1 MKRGLHRKCPTEGE
15 ILDYL
20 GGELRASAA
29 AEIEHHLTICPD
41 CALRADELTEDLAD
55 FNQAAEHAYPLP
67 PLRLA
72 AARVKLQRHQEA
84 YEASRAESPAL
95 SRFGWG
101 WPRLGLA
108 AACVAVL
115 VAGVGALL
123 WNGEP
128 ALAGADVL
136 ARARDV
142 SQPPSVR
149 PSMARY
155 GVEFAQLAP
164 EPEVRRQQLVVWA
177 DPRTGGY
184 ASRLEELDGT
194 LRHAVWHP
202 EDDGPAFA
210 YDAATAEELI
220 RVRHAGTAGQVTLLA
235 ALEAGFDCERL
246 VRGFVRWLEGRDWQP
261 VRVAHDFAVLAS
273 GEMALRLE
281 RSGDLLLVSASR
293 ETGDLQAE
301 FTLAV
306 SAESFEPY
314 SLRIRFAGPQGAA
327 RITLVQQE
335 ARFVAAAHLDASV
348 FEPSLPRPRS
358 PQTVPRPSATAPGRA
373 LDAQTVEARLRY
385 ALHRADA
392 CWAEPVA
399 VAVEPNGRF
408 ALRGI
413 VGAAETKA
421 RLLAE
426 LARLELTELVSVE
439 VATRAEALASGLRR
453 GRADLTAAPAIASPP
468 LAPGALPAREV
479 LLHSDLAVH
488 FGESLAVGP
497 DGSVAEAIT
506 QFTAETVDRAEDLLE
521 SGWPL
526 RRLAER
532 YGAESNADLPAEAQA
547 VIREMKREHVA
558 AFLDA
563 SRRSAESML
572 PVLEGIAESRGI
584 AMATVPSAAPL
595 SPAGSWADAF
605 LGLFG
610 TAERIHGDALAL
622 VTVRLNVGPTSAAQ
636 SLPRPADVDRI
647 LRRLIAGIHRLEREA
662 ISAADLEAALP
673 QLGSAPVLGQPTQ
686 KGE

>member
-1 MKRGLHRKCPTEGE
+1 MKLGLHRNCPTEGE

-20 GGELRASAA
+20 GGELGAGAA
-29 AEIEHHLTICPD
+29 AEIERHLTVCPD
-41 CALRADELTEDLAD
+41 CALRAAELTEDLAD
-55 FNQAAEHAYPLP
+55 FNKALEREYPLP

-72 AARVKLQRHQEA
+72 AARVQLQRQQEA
-84 YEASRAESPAL
+84 YETGRAESPPQ

-101 WPRLGLA
+101 WTRLGLA

-115 VAGVGALL
+115 VAGGGVLL
-123 WNGEP
+123 WDGEP
-128 ALAGADVL
+128 ALAGAEVL
-136 ARARDV
+136 ARARDF
-142 SQPPSVR
+142 SQPHSVR

-194 LRHAVWHP
+194 LRHAVWRP

-210 YDAATAEELI
+210 YDAETADELI
-220 RVRHAGTAGQVTLLA
+220 RVRHAGTAGPVTLLA
-235 ALEAGFDCERL
+235 AMEAGFDCERL
-246 VRGFVRWLEGRDWQP
+246 VRGFVRWLESRDWQP
-261 VRVAHDFAVLAS
+261 VRVARDFAVLAS
-273 GEMALRLE
+273 GEMALRLK
-281 RSGDLLLVSASR
+281 RSGDLLLVSARR
-293 ETGDLQAE
+293 ETDEMQAE

-306 SAESFEPY
+306 SAESFNPY

-335 ARFVAAAHLDASV
+335 VRFVAAAHLDASV

-358 PQTVPRPSATAPGRA
+358 TQTVSSPSATVPDWA

-413 VGAAETKA
+413 VGAADTKA

-439 VATRAEALASGLRR
+439 VATRAEALASDLRR
-453 GRADLTAAPAIASPP
+453 DRADLTAAPAIASLP

-479 LLHSDLAVH
+479 LLQSDLAVY
-488 FGESLAVGP
+488 FRKSLAVGAE
-497 DGSVAEAIT
+497 GSVAEAIA
-506 QFTAETVDRAEDLLE
+506 QFTAETVDRVEDLLE
-521 SGWPL
+521 SGWAL

-532 YGAESNADLPAEAQA
+532 YGPESTAGLPAEAHA
-547 VIREMKREHVA
+547 LVREMTREHVA
-558 AFLDA
+558 AFLEA
-563 SRRSAESML
+563 SRRGAESML
-572 PVLEGIAESRGI
+572 PVLEGVAESRGL
-584 AMATVPSAAPL
+584 AVATGPSAAQL
-595 SPAGSWADAF
+595 APAGSWADAL

-610 TAERIHGDALAL
+610 TAERIHEDALAL
-622 VTVRLNVGPTSAAQ
+622 VTVRLNVAPTEAAQ
-636 SLPRPADVDRI
+636 SRIRPAEVDRI
-647 LRRLIAGIHRLEREA
+647 LRRLVAAIHRLEREA
-662 ISAADLEAALP
+662 MAVANLDAVPSR
-673 QLGSAPVLGQPTQ
+673 LGSAAALGQLAQT
-686 KGE
+686 GE